1 MSVTTDVPPSITT
14 PDTVQSRLGTLEFND
29 GAPTPDTA
37 ERLYDHLDF
46 MRGVEAYLNSIQGAS
61 LVAIRRGFQSVG
73 VEDNQFLIFP
83 ELMDSTSLFLT
94 ANSDTVYFWTFIDLT
109 QGPMVIDVPEMPAP
123 SAILGTIDD
132 MWFRWVT
139 DVGVPGP
146 DRGEGGKYVLVGPG
160 YDGPL
165 PDSGFH
171 VSHVRTTRA
180 TLIGRAFMID
190 NDPAPAVA
198 ALKAGVRVYPYT
210 PGAMGTAVGSFLAG
224 RAPLARAVERPETQF
239 VDAVHLEIN
248 TVVPNDF
255 SFWETIDELVQSE
268 PAGAG
273 DPEILGQL
281 AAIGIRKGKPF
292 APDERMR
299 AILEEA
305 VKVGNATARTL
316 SIAPRESEGMAY
328 YPGSAWFNMLWA
340 GGYEFLDPPPQIT
353 AEGVRQSES
362 DGARKLNSRIV
373 FFYPATGITPAMC
386 MRLTGI
392 GSQYLMATRDAN
404 GQFFD
409 GARDYR
415 LNLPA
420 GIPESRFW
428 SIMLYD
434 RQTRSML
441 QTDQPHPSLGSQSG
455 TVEQNPDGS
464 TDLYFGPQA
473 PAGKEPNWIQTVP
486 GKGWFGILRLYSPL
500 QPFFDK
506 SWRPSEIEAYST
518 GSNGHDPHTR
528 R

>member
-1 MSVTTDVPPSITT
+1 MTANASVPDAITT
-14 PDTVQSRLGTLEFND
+14 PGLLETRIGTLRFDD
-29 GAPTPDTA
+29 GAPTPETA
-37 ERLYDHLDF
+37 ERLYDNLDF
-46 MRGVEAYLNSIQGAS
+46 TRAVDAYLNSIQGAS
-61 LVAIRRGFQSVG
+61 LIAVRRGFRSVG
-73 VEDNQFLIFP
+73 VEDNQVLIFP
-83 ELMDSTSLFLT
+83 ELMDSASLFLT

-109 QGPMVIDVPEMPAP
+109 QGPMVIDVPAMPAP
-123 SAILGTIDD
+123 SGVLGTIDD

-139 DVGVPGP
+139 DVGLPGP
-146 DRGEGGKYVLVGPG
+146 DRGEGGRYLLVGPG

-171 VSHVRTTRA
+171 VAHVRTTRA

-190 NDPAPAVA
+190 DDPAPAVEA
-198 ALKAGVRVYPYT
+198 IKAGFKIYPYT
-210 PGAMGTAVGSFLAG
+210 PGAAGTAVASFLAG
-224 RAPLARAVERPETQF
+224 RALLAGPAAVSETRF

-248 TVVPNDF
+248 TVTPNDF
-255 SFWETIDELVQSE
+255 SFWETIDELVQQE

-281 AAIGIRKGKPF
+281 AAVGIRKGTPL

-305 VKVGNATARTL
+305 VAVGNATARTL
-316 SIAPRESEGMAY
+316 SITPRESEGMAY
-328 YPGSAWFNMLWA
+328 YPGSAWFNMLFV
-340 GGYEFLDPPPQIT
+340 GGYEFLDPPPEIT
-353 AEGVRQSES
+353 ADGVQQSPS

-373 FFYPATGITPAMC
+373 FFYAATGDTPAMC

-392 GSQYLMATRDAN
+392 GSQYLMVTRDGDGA
-404 GQFFD
+404 FLD
-409 GARDYR
+409 GARTYR

-420 GIPESRFW
+420 DIPESRFW

-441 QTDQPHPSLGSQSG
+441 QTEQPMPSLGSQSG
-455 TVEQNPDGS
+455 TVQQNPDGS
-464 TDLYFGPQA
+464 TDLYFGPDA
-473 PAGKEPNWIQTVP
+473 PEGKDHNWIQTVP

-506 SWRPSEIEAYST
+506 TWRPSEIEPYT
-518 GSNGHDPHTR
+518 P
-528 R
+528 